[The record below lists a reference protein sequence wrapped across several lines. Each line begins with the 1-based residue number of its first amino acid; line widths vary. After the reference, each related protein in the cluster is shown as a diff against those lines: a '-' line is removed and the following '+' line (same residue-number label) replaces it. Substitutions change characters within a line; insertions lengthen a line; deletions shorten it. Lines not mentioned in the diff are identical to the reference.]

1 MSNCKKLIE
10 HVAQVYYINLEQSTD
25 RRESF
30 EKNWSEALAT
40 NKLTRIEAV
49 SPKTY
54 GDIELIRL
62 VEANQRYANPEPYRI
77 VETTQ
82 QRLFEACCA
91 LSHANAIMKAV
102 YDAEQFFNT
111 NFDVH
116 SYVAIIAEDDAV
128 VSRQIDDIDINEV
141 NYQLEKYDNFDIL
154 QLGYTAFVDNVSGWL
169 LEREYRI
176 DATSLHNG
184 FAEYRHGIFG
194 TLCYMIKIRRHDYQ
208 KWHQL
213 ADELTSGVIADF
225 CIATSDNLKKW
236 LYKEKIVVPTGL
248 DSTIGSDSTYN
259 AIDAGYLVNI
269 FDRNFVR
276 ESLSSEQTCVD
287 DVVMHID
294 TRHSKRRLYYFAYD
308 KSGRL
313 VNRFIRN
320 HRTYQGGLAN
330 QIDTWLRSRT
340 EEALHNDNI
349 EVAYIV
355 EFNNLL
361 RPHLGKKTYVKG
373 APSYVKH

>member
-10 HVAQVYYINLEQSTD
+10 NVGQVYYINLEQSTD

-30 EKNWSEALAT
+30 EKNWSEALDA

-62 VEANQRYANPEPYRI
+62 VEANQRLANPEPYRI

-91 LSHANAIMKAV
+91 LSHADAIMKAV

-111 NFDVH
+111 NVDAL

-128 VSRQIDDIDINEV
+128 VSDKITYTDFANL
-141 NYQLEKYDNFDIL
+141 NYQINNYNNFDIL
-154 QLGYTAFVDNVSGWL
+154 QLGYTVFVDNVSGWL

-176 DATSLHNG
+176 DAVSMHNG
-184 FAEYRHGIFG
+184 FAQYSHGIFG
-194 TLCYMIKIRRHDYQ
+194 TLCYMIKIKRHDYQ

-213 ADELTSGVIADF
+213 ADELRSGVIADF

-259 AIDAGYLVNI
+259 AIDAGYLVNV
-269 FDRNFVR
+269 FDRQMIR
-276 ESLSSEQTCVD
+276 ESVSSEQTCVD
-287 DVVMHID
+287 DIVMHID

-308 KSGRL
+308 KSGQL
-313 VNRFIRN
+313 VNRFISN
-320 HRTYQGGLAN
+320 HRTYQGVLAN
-330 QIDTWLRSRT
+330 QIDSWLKSRT
-340 EEALHNDNI
+340 EDALHNDNI

>member
-1 MSNCKKLIE
+1 MSNCKNLIE
-10 HVAQVYYINLEQSTD
+10 NVGQVYYINLEQSTD

-30 EKNWSEALAT
+30 EKNWSEALGT
-40 NKLTRIEAV
+40 NRLTRIEAV

-54 GDIELIRL
+54 GDIELLQL
-62 VEANQRYANPEPYRI
+62 VEANQRLTNPEPYRI

-102 YDAEQFFNT
+102 YDAEQFFNHNGT
-111 NFDVH
+111 EH

-128 VSRQIDDIDINEV
+128 VSDKINYADFANLNYQIDSYN
-141 NYQLEKYDNFDIL
+141 NFDIL
-154 QLGYTAFVDNVSGWL
+154 QLGYTVFVDNVSGWL

-176 DATSLHNG
+176 DTVSMHNG
-184 FAEYRHGIFG
+184 FAQYHHGIFG
-194 TLCYMIKIRRHDYQ
+194 TLCYMIKIKRHDYQ

-213 ADELTSGVIADF
+213 ADELRSGVIADF

-236 LYKEKIVVPTGL
+236 LYKEKIVVPTCLG
-248 DSTIGSDSTYN
+248 STIGSDSAYN
-259 AIDAGYLVNI
+259 AIDNGYLVNV

-276 ESLSSEQTCVD
+276 ESLSSAQTCVD
-287 DVVMHID
+287 DIVMNID

-308 KSGRL
+308 KSGQL
-313 VNRFIRN
+313 VNQLYRN
-320 HRTYQGGLAN
+320 HRPYQGGLAY

-340 EEALHNDNI
+340 EEASKDDNI
-349 EVAYIV
+349 AVAYIV
-355 EFNNLL
+355 EFNNIL

>member
-10 HVAQVYYINLEQSTD
+10 NVGQVYYINLEQSTD

-30 EKNWSEALAT
+30 EKNWSEALDA

-62 VEANQRYANPEPYRI
+62 VEANQRYANPEHYRI

-91 LSHANAIMKAV
+91 LSHADAIMQAV

-111 NFDVH
+111 NVDAL

-128 VSRQIDDIDINEV
+128 VSDKINYTDFANLNYQIDSYN
-141 NYQLEKYDNFDIL
+141 NFDIL
-154 QLGYTAFVDNVSGWL
+154 QLGYTVFVDNVSGWL

-176 DATSLHNG
+176 DAVSMHNG

-213 ADELTSGVIADF
+213 ADELRSGVIADF
-225 CIATSDNLKKW
+225 CIATSDSLAKW
-236 LYKEKIVVPTGL
+236 LYKKKIVEPTGL

-259 AIDAGYLVNI
+259 AIDAGYLVNV
-269 FDRNFVR
+269 FDRQMIR
-276 ESLSSEQTCVD
+276 ESVSSEQTCVD
-287 DVVMHID
+287 DIVMHID
-294 TRHSKRRLYYFAYD
+294 TRNSQRRLYYFAYD
-308 KSGRL
+308 KSGQL
-313 VNRFIRN
+313 VNQMYRN
-320 HRTYQGGLAN
+320 HRTYQCGLAN

-340 EEALHNDNI
+340 EEALNNDNI